1 MESKVKCP
9 RCRCWREK
17 KEYLKNDKILKT
29 CDKCRENSKKSKE
42 PKEPKTI
49 QETTDDNLM
58 QFIRHQRYYK
68 KILVEYKIAVG
79 HSVHKYNFKDVLSEI
94 KTNKEY

>member
-1 MESKVKCP
+1 MRNIDDFEIYKGIRRKSCLICKANNAKYKTNTIN
-9 RCRCWREK
+9 K
-17 KEYLKNDKILKT
+17 KEA
-29 CDKCRENSKKSKE
+29 KE
-42 PKEPKTI
+42 HNII